1 MMPSALTNV
10 AQPKPRLLA
19 AVLIFVLMLAACY
32 TSAQAEPTPPPWTAD
47 TKNGLFTVTL
57 GPEANVIRIN
67 ALQKW
72 IVTIKDKNGRDVN
85 PAQILLDGGMRAHGH
100 GLPTQPQVTD
110 YLGEGRY
117 LIEGLRLNMVGA
129 WTLMVGVD
137 FNGQRDLVLFEF
149 EIDY

>member
-1 MMPSALTNV
+1 MPSALTNV